1 MQSIATELQLATCSK
16 DTMRIP
22 KNAGRPA
29 NDSAGETTA
38 CTNVALGRGLKKGL
52 KMLWK
57 AKQTG

>member
-52 KMLWK
+52 
-57 AKQTG
+57 